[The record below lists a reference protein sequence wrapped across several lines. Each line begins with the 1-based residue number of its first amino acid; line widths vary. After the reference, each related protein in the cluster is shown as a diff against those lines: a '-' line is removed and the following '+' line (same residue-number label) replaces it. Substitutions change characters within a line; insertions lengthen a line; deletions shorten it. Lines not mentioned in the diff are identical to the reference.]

1 MFSPSVGKGF
11 TPERIECVPTAS
23 LKDKLR
29 ANIEQDG
36 QDEQRRQRLKQ
47 KPTAITLEVFV
58 LVKVLVLEK
67 TAINDEWFRLDAR
80 TCL

>member
-36 QDEQRRQRLKQ
+36 QDIRMNGFDWKH
-47 KPTAITLEVFV
+47 TSIV
-58 LVKVLVLEK
+58 
-67 TAINDEWFRLDAR
+67 N
-80 TCL
+80 